1 MHPYHQAPPYR
12 PPEFAPCADPNA
24 PIQLPVD
31 VPPAQLANA
40 LHARLTLI
48 ARGRDLRI
56 LRRQARGGF
65 RTVMRHARSCR
76 LDGRASAPF
85 HIHRGDPAPKTAK
98 PHRPRHRRP

>member
-12 PPEFAPCADPNA
+12 PPEFAPCADPDA

-31 VPPAQLANA
+31 VPHAQLANA
-40 LHARLTLI
+40 LHARLTQI

-65 RTVMRHARSCR
+65 RAVMRHARACR
-76 LDGRASAPF
+76 LAGAARAPF
-85 HIHRGDPAPKTAK
+85 ELRRLPPAPKSAK
-98 PHRPRHRRP
+98 PRRARRHGQ